1 MNAPGRPDRSSE
13 AGSTMTDGALG
24 SPGSGPR
31 PSRHRRGTGLR
42 CQLVTRALL
51 AVALPVLLTGGLAAF
66 MLGQHLDSV
75 GTAAGPGEH
84 ALAQDM
90 ARMDEAAPAT
100 DAARRIDAILVVR
113 IAEARTWA
121 STPAVVEAARA
132 AEMARASQRFGEAWA
147 SDLRAWPR
155 IAGAADPSREAE
167 SFLRRQMAA
176 SPWLT
181 EISFTDRNGFD
192 VAATGSAS
200 GISRSGEAGWQGA
213 WADGISVAAI
223 ERDGP
228 AGLRPLALS
237 VRIADPDGGAPLGVL
252 KTVLATDPIGTFAV
266 RATPAVPGGH
276 IENMPSSGMTAP
288 TGSGGA
294 RIVNASAEGNGP
306 TGLAVR
312 AGPGGRGDG
321 FGESFAS
328 AVDRLGPAEAVLRE
342 ILAMIPDRA
351 AVFAGIEDALGDWR
365 VRLVLALVS
374 IGILSAAFAAVLGGA
389 AAGRY
394 AAALD
399 ALTEMAERSARGEP
413 VRMAPVET
421 PREIV
426 RLGDAVYRL
435 GHLCNRVRDPR
446 PVGSA
451 HAR

>member
-1 MNAPGRPDRSSE
+1 MTAPGRPMP
-13 AGSTMTDGALG
+13 AGALG

-31 PSRHRRGTGLR
+31 PSRHRPSTGLR
-42 CQLVTRALL
+42 RQLVTRALL

-75 GTAAGPGEH
+75 ATAAGPG
-84 ALAQDM
+84 QDM
-90 ARMDEAAPAT
+90 ARTEAAS
-100 DAARRIDAILVVR
+100 RIDAILVVR

-121 STPAVVEAARA
+121 SSPAVVEAARA
-132 AEMARASQRFGEAWA
+132 ARPARRSQRFGEAWA
-147 SDLRAWPR
+147 SDLQAWLR
-155 IAGAADPSREAE
+155 IAGAADPSREAA

-176 SPWLT
+176 SPGLT

-213 WADGISVAAI
+213 WTDGISVTAV
-223 ERDGP
+223 ERGGS
-228 AGLRPLALS
+228 AGLRSLALS
-237 VRIADPDGGAPLGVL
+237 VRIADPDGGPPLGVL
-252 KTVLATDPIGTFAV
+252 KTVLAADPIGTFAV
-266 RATPAVPGGH
+266 PATAAITGGH
-276 IENMPSSGMTAP
+276 IDNMPSSGMTAP
-288 TGSGGA
+288 TG
-294 RIVNASAEGNGP
+294 
-306 TGLAVR
+306 LAVR
-312 AGPGGRGDG
+312 AGLGGQSDG
-321 FGESFAS
+321 F
-328 AVDRLGPAEAVLRE
+328 AEAVLRE
-342 ILAMIPDRA
+342 ILATIPDPA

-365 VRLVLALVS
+365 VQLALALVS
-374 IGILSAAFAAVLGGA
+374 IGILSAAFAAVLAGA
-389 AAGRY
+389 AARRY

-413 VRMAPVET
+413 MRMAPVET

-426 RLGDAVYRL
+426 RLGDAVCRL

>member
-13 AGSTMTDGALG
+13 AGSTMTAGALG

-42 CQLVTRALL
+42 RQLVTRALL
-51 AVALPVLLTGGLAAF
+51 AVALPVLLTGGLAAL
-66 MLGQHLDSV
+66 MLGQHLDSA
-75 GTAAGPGEH
+75 GTAAGPG
-84 ALAQDM
+84 QDM
-90 ARMDEAAPAT
+90 ART

-121 STPAVVEAARA
+121 SSAAVVEAARA
-132 AEMARASQRFGEAWA
+132 ARTTRPSQRFGEAWA

-155 IAGAADPSREAE
+155 IAGAADRSREAE

-176 SPWLT
+176 SPGLT
-181 EISFTDRNGFD
+181 EISFTDRNGLD
-192 VAATGSAS
+192 VAGTGSAS
-200 GISRSGEAGWQGA
+200 AISRSGEAGWQGA
-213 WADGISVAAI
+213 WADGISVAAV

-252 KTVLATDPIGTFAV
+252 KTVLAPDPIGA
-266 RATPAVPGGH
+266 AAVPGGH
-276 IENMPSSGMTAP
+276 IGNMPSSGMTAP

-312 AGPGGRGDG
+312 AGLGGQGDG

-342 ILAMIPDRA
+342 ILATIPDPA
-351 AVFAGIEDALGDWR
+351 VVFAGIEDALGDWR
-365 VRLVLALVS
+365 DRLVLALVS
-374 IGILSAAFAAVLGGA
+374 IGILSAAFAAVLAGA

>member
-1 MNAPGRPDRSSE
+1 MNAPGRTIP
-13 AGSTMTDGALG
+13 AGALG

-42 CQLVTRALL
+42 RQLVTRALL

-66 MLGQHLDSV
+66 MLGQ
-75 GTAAGPGEH
+75 
-84 ALAQDM
+84 DM
-90 ARMDEAAPAT
+90 ART
-100 DAARRIDAILVVR
+100 DAAARATVAASRIDAILVVR
-113 IAEARTWA
+113 IAEARIWA
-121 STPAVVEAARA
+121 SSPAVVEAARA
-132 AEMARASQRFGEAWA
+132 AEPARPSQRFGEAWA
-147 SDLRAWPR
+147 SDLPAWLR

-167 SFLRRQMAA
+167 SFLRRRMAA

-213 WADGISVAAI
+213 WTDGISVAAV

-228 AGLRPLALS
+228 AGLRSLALS

-252 KTVLATDPIGTFAV
+252 KTVLATDPIGAFAV
-266 RATPAVPGGH
+266 
-276 IENMPSSGMTAP
+276 IENMPSSGVTAL
-288 TGSGGA
+288 TGSERA

-306 TGLAVR
+306 PGLAVR
-312 AGPGGRGDG
+312 AGLGGQGDG
-321 FGESFAS
+321 F
-328 AVDRLGPAEAVLRE
+328 GPAEAVLRE
-342 ILAMIPDRA
+342 ILATMPDRVV
-351 AVFAGIEDALGDWR
+351 VFAGIEDALGDRR
-365 VRLVLALVS
+365 VQLVLALVS
-374 IGILSAAFAAVLGGA
+374 IGILSAAFAAVLAGA
-389 AAGRY
+389 AARRY
-394 AAALD
+394 AAALG

-413 VRMAPVET
+413 VDMAPVET

>member
-1 MNAPGRPDRSSE
+1 MNA
-13 AGSTMTDGALG
+13 GALG

-42 CQLVTRALL
+42 RQLVTRALL
-51 AVALPVLLTGGLAAF
+51 AVALPVLLTGGLAAV
-66 MLGQHLDSV
+66 MLGQHLDSMV
-75 GTAAGPGEH
+75 TAGPGEH
-84 ALAQDM
+84 ASAQDTV
-90 ARMDEAAPAT
+90 RT
-100 DAARRIDAILVVR
+100 DAASRIDAILVAR

-121 STPAVVEAARA
+121 SSPAVVDAARA
-132 AEMARASQRFGEAWA
+132 ARMARPSQRFGEAWA
-147 SDLRAWPR
+147 SDLRAWPW
-155 IAGAADPSREAE
+155 IAGAADPSREAA

-192 VAATGSAS
+192 VATTGSAS

-213 WADGISVAAI
+213 WTDGISVAAV

-228 AGLRPLALS
+228 AGLRSLALS

-252 KTVLATDPIGTFAV
+252 KTVLATDPIGTFAA
-266 RATPAVPGGH
+266 RAAGAVPGGH
-276 IENMPSSGMTAP
+276 IENMPST
-288 TGSGGA
+288 GA
-294 RIVNASAEGNGP
+294 RIVNASAGGNGP

-312 AGPGGRGDG
+312 AGLGGQGDG
-321 FGESFAS
+321 FAEGAQIGESFAS
-328 AVDRLGPAEAVLRE
+328 AVDRLGLGEAVLRE
-342 ILAMIPDRA
+342 ILAMIPDAA
-351 AVFAGIEDALGDWR
+351 AVSAGIEDALGDRR
-365 VRLVLALVS
+365 VQLVLALVS
-374 IGILSAAFAAVLGGA
+374 IGILSAAFAAILAGA
-389 AAGRY
+389 AARRY
-394 AAALD
+394 AAALG

>member
-1 MNAPGRPDRSSE
+1 MNAG
-13 AGSTMTDGALG
+13 TLG

-42 CQLVTRALL
+42 RQLVTRALL

-66 MLGQHLDSV
+66 ML
-75 GTAAGPGEH
+75 
-84 ALAQDM
+84 AQDM
-90 ARMDEAAPAT
+90 ART
-100 DAARRIDAILVVR
+100 DAAARATVAASRIDAVLVVR
-113 IAEARTWA
+113 IAEARIWA

-132 AEMARASQRFGEAWA
+132 ARMAPPSQRFGEASA
-147 SDLRAWPR
+147 SDLPAWLR

-266 RATPAVPGGH
+266 
-276 IENMPSSGMTAP
+276 IENMPSSGVTAS
-288 TGSGGA
+288 TRSGGA

-312 AGPGGRGDG
+312 AGLGGRGDG

-342 ILAMIPDRA
+342 ILATIPDP
-351 AVFAGIEDALGDWR
+351 AVAFAGIEDALGDWR
-365 VRLVLALVS
+365 IRLALALVS
-374 IGILSAAFAAVLGGA
+374 IGILSAAFAAVLAGA

-399 ALTEMAERSARGEP
+399 ALTELAERSARGEP
-413 VRMAPVET
+413 VHMAPVET

-435 GHLCNRVRDPR
+435 GHLCNRIRDPR

>member
-1 MNAPGRPDRSSE
+1 MNAG
-13 AGSTMTDGALG
+13 TLG
-24 SPGSGPR
+24 SPGTGPR

-42 CQLVTRALL
+42 RQLVTRALL

-66 MLGQHLDSV
+66 ML
-75 GTAAGPGEH
+75 
-84 ALAQDM
+84 AQDM
-90 ARMDEAAPAT
+90 ART
-100 DAARRIDAILVVR
+100 DAAARATVAASRIDAILVVR

-121 STPAVVEAARA
+121 SSPAVVEAARA
-132 AEMARASQRFGEAWA
+132 AKLARPSQRFGEAWA
-147 SDLRAWPR
+147 SDLQAWLR
-155 IAGAADPSREAE
+155 IAGAADPSRDAA

-213 WADGISVAAI
+213 WTDGISVAAV

-228 AGLRPLALS
+228 AELRSLALS

-266 RATPAVPGGH
+266 RAAAAIPGGR
-276 IENMPSSGMTAP
+276 IGNMP
-288 TGSGGA
+288 SGGA
-294 RIVNASAEGNGP
+294 RIVNASAEWNGP
-306 TGLAVR
+306 TGLTVR
-312 AGPGGRGDG
+312 AGPDGQGDG
-321 FGESFAS
+321 FSESFAS
-328 AVDRLGPAEAVLRE
+328 AVDRLGLPKAVLRE
-342 ILAMIPDRA
+342 ILAMIPDPA
-351 AVFAGIEDALGDWR
+351 VVFAGIEDALGDWR
-365 VRLVLALVS
+365 VQLVLALVS
-374 IGILSAAFAAVLGGA
+374 IGILSAAFAAVLAGA
-389 AAGRY
+389 AARRY
-394 AAALD
+394 AAALG

-413 VRMAPVET
+413 VDMAPVET

-435 GHLCNRVRDPR
+435 GRLCNRVRDPR

>member
-1 MNAPGRPDRSSE
+1 MNAPGRPMP
-13 AGSTMTDGALG
+13 AGALG

-42 CQLVTRALL
+42 RQLVTRALL

-66 MLGQHLDSV
+66 MLGQD
-75 GTAAGPGEH
+75 TA
-84 ALAQDM
+84 
-90 ARMDEAAPAT
+90 RT
-100 DAARRIDAILVVR
+100 DAAARATAAASRIDAILVVR

-121 STPAVVEAARA
+121 SSPAVVEAARA
-132 AEMARASQRFGEAWA
+132 ARTAPPSQRFGEAWA
-147 SDLRAWPR
+147 SDLQAWLR

-192 VAATGSAS
+192 VAATGPAS

-213 WADGISVAAI
+213 WTDGISVAAV

-228 AGLRPLALS
+228 AGLRPLELS

-252 KTVLATDPIGTFAV
+252 KTVLATDPI
-266 RATPAVPGGH
+266 PGGR
-276 IENMPSSGMTAP
+276 IENMPASGMTAP
-288 TGSGGA
+288 IGSGGA
-294 RIVNASAEGNGP
+294 RIVNASAGGNGP
-306 TGLAVR
+306 TGIAVR
-312 AGPGGRGDG
+312 AGLSGQSDG

-342 ILAMIPDRA
+342 ILATIPDPA
-351 AVFAGIEDALGDWR
+351 VVFAGIEDALGDRR
-365 VRLVLALVS
+365 VQFALALVS
-374 IGILSAAFAAVLGGA
+374 IGILSAAFAAVLAGA
-389 AAGRY
+389 AARRY
-394 AAALD
+394 AAALG

-426 RLGDAVYRL
+426 RLGDAVCRL

>member
-1 MNAPGRPDRSSE
+1 M
-13 AGSTMTDGALG
+13 
-24 SPGSGPR
+24 
-31 PSRHRRGTGLR
+31 
-42 CQLVTRALL
+42 TRALL
-51 AVALPVLLTGGLAAF
+51 AVALPVLLTGGLAAV
-66 MLGQHLDSV
+66 MLG
-75 GTAAGPGEH
+75 
-84 ALAQDM
+84 QDM
-90 ARMDEAAPAT
+90 ART
-100 DAARRIDAILVVR
+100 DAAARATVAASRIDAVLVVR

-121 STPAVVEAARA
+121 SSAAVVEAARA
-132 AEMARASQRFGEAWA
+132 ARMAPPSQRFGEASA

-266 RATPAVPGGH
+266 
-276 IENMPSSGMTAP
+276 IENMPSSGVTAP
-288 TGSGGA
+288 TRSGGA

-312 AGPGGRGDG
+312 AGLGGQGDG

-342 ILAMIPDRA
+342 FAAMIPDRA

-365 VRLVLALVS
+365 VRLVLALLS
-374 IGILSAAFAAVLGGA
+374 IGILSAAFAAVLAGA
-389 AAGRY
+389 VAGRY

-399 ALTEMAERSARGEP
+399 ALTELAERSARGEP

-435 GHLCNRVRDPR
+435 GRLRNRVRDPR